1 MDSEGSLQGSQEP
14 ANGPYPWPLKKS
26 ARTTFWKFKCH
37 AISQVAAITAL
48 WKASNSAYSI
58 HIVQTKTISDVNF
71 FFPKC

>member
-48 WKASNSAYSI
+48 
-58 HIVQTKTISDVNF
+58 
-71 FFPKC
+71 